1 MRLAEQYLIR
11 AEARAEQ
18 DKLIV
23 SMEDVNKIR
32 QRSNLSAINILDSD
46 LDQDEVITIILEE
59 RRKEL
64 FTEWGHRW
72 FDLKR
77 RRKADPILSSKKPHW
92 EDTDVLYPIPEDEL
106 LKNPNLIQNP
116 GY

>member
-1 MRLAEQYLIR
+1 QRAGLELIS
-11 AEARAEQ
+11 EINPTIS
-18 DKLIV
+18 KT
-23 SMEDVNKIR
+23 
-32 QRSNLSAINILDSD
+32 NLLD
-46 LDQDEVITIILEE
+46 IIMEE

-77 RRKADPILSSKKPHW
+77 IEKADEVLGNNNSLW
-92 EDTDVLYPIPEDEL
+92 ETTDVLYPIPSEDR
-106 LKNPNLIQNP
+106 KRNPNLTQNP